1 MGPAV
6 KLKDLYF
13 KYSIHTDRS
22 FILQNINI
30 ELNRGEYVVIAGRNG
45 SGKSTLL
52 KIIDLI
58 YPPERG
64 DIYIFGNLIN
74 EKNIYEARKRIGL
87 VFQNPDTQL
96 ITGTVVDELAFGLE
110 NAGLSPNKIKS
121 IIEETVEITG
131 IKSLID
137 RRTDELSGGEKQL
150 VALASVLAMKPDIL
164 LLDEP
169 FSMINVIY
177 KERILKIIEN
187 FIRGGKTV
195 VLVSHNL
202 ETALN
207 EALNNSL
214 MADRCIIMQSG
225 RVEFDGTPASLFERK
240 AEYIESLGLRAPI
253 AVRISSEINKNI
265 DRNFPICSD
274 IKSLVKQLTG
284 LKGKELKK

>member
-1 MGPAV
+1 MGLAV

-13 KYSIHTDRS
+13 KYNIHTDRS

-30 ELNRGEYVVIAGRNG
+30 ELKRGEYVVIAGRNG

-58 YPPERG
+58 YPPDRG
-64 DIYIFGNLIN
+64 EIYIFDTLID

-96 ITGTVVDELAFGLE
+96 ITGSVMDELAFGLE
-110 NAGLSPNKIKS
+110 NVGLPPDTIKS

-177 KERILKIIEN
+177 KKRILKIIEDFVN
-187 FIRGGKTV
+187 EGKTV
-195 VLVSHNL
+195 VLVSHNF
-202 ETALN
+202 EAALN
-207 EALNNSL
+207 KAL
-214 MADRCIIMQSG
+214 MADRYIIMQSG
-225 RVEFDGTPASLFERK
+225 RVEFDGTPSSLFTRK
-240 AEYIESLGLRAPI
+240 AEYLESLGLRAPL
-253 AVRISSEINKNI
+253 ALRISSEINKNI
-265 DRNFPICSD
+265 DRDFPICSD
-274 IKSLVKQLTG
+274 IESLAKNLSG
-284 LKGKELKK
+284 LKGIELKE